1 MRELT
6 FLRRTAGAEFL
17 HLVYDQ
23 HELLGAWIKIPSDRN
38 ERLGIGRE
46 RLYDTVDSTHRGVDL
61 VDADD
66 LLLARVGDL
75 DAIDYVQHLFAR
87 GAKRVEFLI
96 TN

>member
-6 FLRRTAGAEFL
+6 F
-17 HLVYDQ
+17 DQ
-23 HELLGAWIKIPSDRN
+23 HELLGAWIKTPSGRN
-38 ERLGIGRE
+38 GRLGIEGE
-46 RLYDTVDSTHRGVDL
+46 RLYDTVDSTHCGVDL